1 LLGSALNEQGG
12 GSGVYPPAG
21 GTSARVRRNSPFTRQ
36 SFAKQNLGGQAP
48 LPPRPRLGW
57 RNFLRRAYD
66 SFPCPALPAWKRLR
80 NSLKYIIPFWD
91 YTAIGYIIQ
100 ISMSKSVYTKDYKEI
115 IERLKT
121 ARIEAGLAQQEVA
134 DKLGK
139 PQSYISKIESGERR
153 LDVAE
158 LKKLS
163 EVYKKPVS
171 YFV

>member
-1 LLGSALNEQGG
+1 MN
-12 GSGVYPPAG
+12 
-21 GTSARVRRNSPFTRQ
+21 
-36 SFAKQNLGGQAP
+36 
-48 LPPRPRLGW
+48 
-57 RNFLRRAYD
+57 
-66 SFPCPALPAWKRLR
+66 
-80 NSLKYIIPFWD
+80 
-91 YTAIGYIIQ
+91 
-100 ISMSKSVYTKDYKEI
+100 KSVYTKDYKEI